1 MAIVEFLDGCDLPPV
16 LFGTGR
22 LFITS
27 GSNELDA
34 GNFSLVDFIGD
45 GETRRVF
52 LGADEVASPLAVTG
66 AYRLELTGDSFSEEN
81 LSRLLNEDLDS
92 MMAGARLLNLRTVRA
107 APTYQIRFEKEYPV
121 SEGCPALR
129 WINLIFW
136 RAYLDTSFNYTFSQ
150 DEQTVHRFVFTALPD
165 PINHPFNPLGR
176 IVMDKP

>member
-66 AYRLELTGDSFSEEN
+66 AYRLELTGDSFSEDN
-81 LSRLLNEDLDS
+81 LTRLLNENLDFL
-92 MMAGARLLNLRTVRA
+92 MGGERLINLRTVRT
-107 APTYQIRFEKEYPV
+107 APTYQIRFQKEFPV

-136 RAYLDTSFNYTFSQ
+136 RAHLDTSFNYTFSQ

-165 PINHPFNPLGR
+165 SINHAFSPLGM
-176 IVMDKP
+176 ITMDAP

>member
-27 GSNELDA
+27 GTNELDA

-52 LGADEVASPLAVTG
+52 LGADEVASPVAITG
-66 AYRLELTGDSFSEEN
+66 AYRLELTGDSFSEDN
-81 LSRLLNEDLDS
+81 LTRLMNEQLESEMDGTR
-92 MMAGARLLNLRTVRA
+92 MLNLRTVRV
-107 APTYQIRFEKEYPV
+107 APIYQIRFEKEYPV
-121 SEGCPALR
+121 AEGCPLLR

-150 DEQTVHRFVFTALPD
+150 DEQTVHRFVFTTLPD
-165 PINHPFNPLGR
+165 PINHPANPLGM
-176 IVMDKP
+176 ITMDPV